1 MDKKTNV
8 SVAVK
13 ELKEA
18 GQDSA
23 KQMPALFKLGECY
36 LKEAKTTANSADFTK
51 ASALYNAA
59 LVRSTN
65 TNHEIDEKK
74 IVRRIG
80 ETYREYLR
88 TVRGN
93 DGDYEFSLD
102 EIQNEIVSHKDWL
115 ARERS
120 IFKERLN
127 EIDSSVNSKEEVDR
141 NYEVL

>member
-8 SVAVK
+8 SLAVK

-36 LKEAKTTANSADFTK
+36 LKKAKTTANGADFTK

-65 TNHEIDEKK
+65 TKHEIDEKK
-74 IVRRIG
+74 
-80 ETYREYLR
+80 
-88 TVRGN
+88 
-93 DGDYEFSLD
+93 
-102 EIQNEIVSHKDWL
+102 
-115 ARERS
+115 
-120 IFKERLN
+120 
-127 EIDSSVNSKEEVDR
+127 NSPKTR
-141 NYEVL
+141 